1 MQSLSKCPHS
11 SHPPHTPHSCLLR
24 QFSLVMALK
33 RSALFRLNMTYGKKL
48 ALWDVCVW
56 TIVQARTITL
66 TVPTLF
72 IQTTSCYMTGDEY
85 AKMLSIYYSMLINK
99 KPYISTFNVNEVKIC
114 IDQRRLRIGKMFSLL
129 LEPDIPT
136 HLISYHLF
144 QTLGAGITIFKW
156 QIKCDNRLE
165 YVVFSEVAIWRF
177 ILHQPF

>member
-11 SHPPHTPHSCLLR
+11 SHPPHTPNSCLLR

-66 TVPTLF
+66 TVLTLF

-99 KPYISTFNVNEVKIC
+99 KPYISTFNVSEVNSFVAALTSGDLKQNRQKTSEGKI
-114 IDQRRLRIGKMFSLL
+114 FSLFL
-129 LEPDIPT
+129 K
-136 HLISYHLF
+136 F
-144 QTLGAGITIFKW
+144 
-156 QIKCDNRLE
+156 
-165 YVVFSEVAIWRF
+165 
-177 ILHQPF
+177 